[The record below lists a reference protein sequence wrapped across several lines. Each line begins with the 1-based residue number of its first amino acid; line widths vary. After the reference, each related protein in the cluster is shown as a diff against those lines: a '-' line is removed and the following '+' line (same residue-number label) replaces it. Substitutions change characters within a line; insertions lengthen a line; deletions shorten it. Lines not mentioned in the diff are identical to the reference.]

1 VAGQCRSVAPFF
13 DYPTNNGWLA
23 VTGKKISLSG
33 ISKRYGD
40 FVAVGNLSLTIEPGE
55 FVSFLGPSGC
65 GKTTTLRMIAG
76 FILPDAGTIKI
87 GDVDVTYLDPNK
99 RDLSIVFQ
107 NYALWP
113 HMTVAENI
121 GFGPKLAGLSRA
133 DIEKRTNDALAL
145 TALTGLGS
153 RFPRQL
159 SGGQQQRV
167 AVARALALGRSV
179 LLMDE
184 PLSNLDRKLR
194 VEMRKE
200 LKELQRRLNITTV
213 YVTHDQ
219 EEALSM
225 SDRVAVMERGVI
237 AGLAPPEELYR
248 NPPSQFVAGFVGGVN
263 FFDGTLRHLD
273 GAYSSFVA
281 DDGLEFKVARK
292 DGVGEGAVRLM
303 TRPEWIELRS
313 IEGTGENTHPVSIDF
328 IEYLGASRKISATT
342 ASGRQLLIQTNDT
355 TPMPARVGDRLSFH
369 IDPQN
374 LTVVK

>member
-1 VAGQCRSVAPFF
+1 M
-13 DYPTNNGWLA
+13 
-23 VTGKKISLSG
+23 TGKSISLSG
-33 ISKRYGD
+33 IAKRYGD
-40 FVAVGNLSLTIEPGE
+40 FVAVGDLSLTVQPGE

-76 FILPDAGTIKI
+76 FIMPDAGTIKI
-87 GDVDVTYLDPNK
+87 GDVDVTYLPPNK

-121 GFGPKLAGLSRA
+121 GFGPKLAGMTRS
-133 DIEKRTNDALAL
+133 DIDKRTKDALAL
-145 TALTGLGS
+145 TALSGLGS

-225 SDRVAVMERGVI
+225 SNRVAVMERGRI
-237 AGLAPPEELYR
+237 AGLATPEELYR
-248 NPPSQFVAGFVGGVN
+248 NPPSEFVATFVGGVN
-263 FFDGTLRHLD
+263 FFDGTLKHLD
-273 GAYSSFVA
+273 SNYSMFVA
-281 DDGLEFKVARK
+281 DDGLNFRVARK
-292 DGVGEGAVRLM
+292 DATDEGAVRLM
-303 TRPEWIELRS
+303 ARPEWIELRDS
-313 IEGTGENTHPVSIDF
+313 AETSKNTHPATVDF
-328 IEYLGASRKISATT
+328 IEYLGASRKISLTT
-342 ASGRQLLIQTNDT
+342 ATGRQLLVQMNDL
-355 TPMPARVGDRLSFH
+355 TPTSARVGDRVSFH
-369 IDPQN
+369 VAPQN
-374 LTVVK
+374 LMVVK

>member
-1 VAGQCRSVAPFF
+1 M
-13 DYPTNNGWLA
+13 
-23 VTGKKISLSG
+23 TGKSISLSG
-33 ISKRYGD
+33 ISKHYGD
-40 FVAVGNLSLTIEPGE
+40 FVAVGDLSLTIEPGE

-76 FILPDAGTIKI
+76 FIMPDSGTLKI
-87 GDVDVTYLDPNK
+87 GDVDVTYLPPNK

-121 GFGPKLAGLSRA
+121 GFGSRLAGMSRA
-133 DIEKRTNDALAL
+133 DIDKRVSDALSL
-145 TALTGLGS
+145 TALSGLES

-194 VEMRKE
+194 VDMRKE

-225 SDRVAVMERGVI
+225 SDRVAVMDHGRI
-237 AGLAPPEELYR
+237 ASLAVPEEIYR
-248 NPPSQFVAGFVGGVN
+248 NPPNEFVASFVGGVN
-263 FFDGTLRHLD
+263 FFDGTLRHVDAEL
-273 GAYSSFVA
+273 SSFVA
-281 DDGLEFKVARK
+281 DDGLEFQIARRE
-292 DGVGEGAVRLM
+292 DTPEGTVRLM
-303 TRPEWIELRS
+303 TRPEWIELRGGD
-313 IEGTGENTHPVSIDF
+313 ETGSNTHPLTVDF
-328 IEYLGASRKISATT
+328 IEYLGASRKVSATT
-342 ASGRQLLIQTNDT
+342 ATGRKLFLQVHDAN
-355 TPMPARVGDRLSFH
+355 PMRIGVGGRLTFH
-369 IDPQN
+369 IAPQN
-374 LTVVK
+374 MMVIK

>member
-1 VAGQCRSVAPFF
+1 M
-13 DYPTNNGWLA
+13 
-23 VTGKKISLSG
+23 TGKQISLSG

-121 GFGPKLAGLSRA
+121 GFGPKLAGMSRA
-133 DIEKRTNDALAL
+133 DIDKRINDALAL

-237 AGLAPPEELYR
+237 AGLAAPEELYR
-248 NPPSQFVAGFVGGVN
+248 SPPSEFVAAFVGGVN
-263 FFDGTLRHLD
+263 FFNGTLTHLD
-273 GAYSSFVA
+273 GDYSTFIT
-281 DDGLEFKVARK
+281 DDGLEFQVARRE
-292 DGVGEGAVRLM
+292 GVSEGPARLM
-303 TRPEWIELRS
+303 ARPEWIELRGPEK
-313 IEGTGENTHPVSIDF
+313 IGANTHPISIDF

-342 ASGRQLLIQTNDT
+342 ASGRQLLMQANDT
-355 TPMPARVGDRLSFH
+355 SATPARVGDRLSFH

>member
-1 VAGQCRSVAPFF
+1 M
-13 DYPTNNGWLA
+13 
-23 VTGKKISLSG
+23 TGKKISLNG

-40 FVAVGNLSLTIEPGE
+40 FVAVSDMSLTVEPGE

-76 FILPDAGTIKI
+76 FIMPDSGALKI
-87 GDVDVTYLDPNK
+87 GDVEVTYLPPNK
-99 RDLSIVFQ
+99 RDLSFVFQ

-133 DIEKRTNDALAL
+133 DIDKRIRDALSL
-145 TALTGLGS
+145 TALSGLES

-194 VEMRKE
+194 VDMRKE

-225 SDRVAVMERGVI
+225 SDRVAVMDRGRI
-237 AGLAPPEELYR
+237 ASLAVPEEIYR
-248 NPPSQFVAGFVGGVN
+248 NPPNEFVASFVGGVN
-263 FFDGTLRHLD
+263 YFNGTLRHVD
-273 GAYSSFVA
+273 SSRSFFIA
-281 DDGLEFKVARK
+281 DDGLEFHITRRENTP
-292 DGVGEGAVRLM
+292 EGTVRLM
-303 TRPEWIELRS
+303 TRPEWIVLRS
-313 IEGTGENTHPVSIDF
+313 GEDKGLNTHPVTVDF
-328 IEYLGASRKISATT
+328 IEYLGASRKVSATT
-342 ASGRQLLIQTNDT
+342 ETGRKLLIQVHDVD
-355 TPMPARVGDRLSFH
+355 PMSIEVGDRLTFH
-369 IDPQN
+369 IAAQN
-374 LTVVK
+374 MMLIK